1 MQEIKK
7 SFNHFKLHTQY
18 SICEG
23 AIKIEDLEYFC
34 KNNKIKSIGISDTSN
49 LCGVLQFSET
59 VSKSK
64 TQPIIG
70 SQIKFKHKD
79 LTGLIPI
86 IAKDDIGYKNIVKL
100 SSNSYL
106 KHKDFNEPFCEFNDL
121 VENKDGLIITL
132 GGLNSIIGDL
142 FKKDRLDDI
151 KEIYIFLK
159 NLLKDNFYIEIQR
172 HQDLNE
178 KNLEIYNLNLSNEL
192 DIPIIASQE
201 IYYLEKDLHE
211 AHDALMCIGEKTYV
225 NDTNRLKLSNHHYF
239 KSSEEM
245 IQLFSDLP
253 EALENNFI
261 LPYRCSFKP
270 VASKPILPSISA
282 KSKNA
287 NDLLIYESVEG
298 LNEKFKKIFK
308 VE

>member
-34 KNNKIKSIGISDTSN
+34 KKNKIKSIGISDTSN

-86 IAKDDIGYKNIVKL
+86 IAKDDIGYKNIVRL

-132 GGLNSIIGDL
+132 GGLNSIVGDL

-151 KEIYIFLK
+151 KEIYIFW
-159 NLLKDNFYIEIQR
+159 
-172 HQDLNE
+172 
-178 KNLEIYNLNLSNEL
+178 
-192 DIPIIASQE
+192 
-201 IYYLEKDLHE
+201 
-211 AHDALMCIGEKTYV
+211 
-225 NDTNRLKLSNHHYF
+225 
-239 KSSEEM
+239 
-245 IQLFSDLP
+245 
-253 EALENNFI
+253 
-261 LPYRCSFKP
+261 
-270 VASKPILPSISA
+270 
-282 KSKNA
+282 
-287 NDLLIYESVEG
+287 
-298 LNEKFKKIFK
+298 KKIYMKHMMHLCALVQK
-308 VE
+308 VI